1 MSDTDESQ
9 PIHSNF
15 RNQQKKKNPKAN
27 TRNEAM
33 RSPQRK
39 VISRRTHAWL
49 VTVNESV
56 KAIL

>member
-1 MSDTDESQ
+1 MNPNLYIQISETK
-9 PIHSNF
+9 
-15 RNQQKKKNPKAN
+15 KKKNPKAN

-56 KAIL
+56 KEIL